1 MAMLTSPLFGA
12 ATTLLNSVSTQAW
25 EPLVSLC
32 RNGTLSQLQNIRI
45 GKLAVYESSSS
56 KASANFG
63 VEKEGLPL
71 AVLNVHDERFWVRLA
86 LFADMVLPTCYF
98 RNTADTSYRS
108 QAEDSCR
115 VLPRVTCLE
124 K

>member
-1 MAMLTSPLFGA
+1 MAMITGPLFGA
-12 ATTLLNSVSTQAW
+12 ASTILNSVATQAW

-32 RNGTLSQLQNIRI
+32 RNATLSQLQKIRI

-86 LFADMVLPTCYF
+86 LFADMVLLTCCL
-98 RNTADTSYRS
+98 RNTADIS
-108 QAEDSCR
+108 
-115 VLPRVTCLE
+115 
-124 K
+124 